1 MKPAQSKRV
10 LRMEAISSRNA
21 FGISS
26 SASTART
33 HSFCHGRLARD
44 QLYFRG
50 SLPSHRNGMTRAP
63 MLRAISVVRSVLRES
78 TTKISAAH
86 ATTLRRH
93 LAILASSFL
102 VGIRTETGNGDAKRR
117 AAVVIAAVIDEM
129 RPMSG

>member
-26 SASTART
+26 SASTTKT
-33 HSFCHGRLARD
+33 HSFCHGRLASD

-50 SLPSHRNGMTRAP
+50 PLPSHRNGMTRAP

-78 TTKISAAH
+78 TTKISPAH
-86 ATTLRRH
+86 ATLRRH

-102 VGIRTETGNGDAKRR
+102 VGIRTETGNGDAQRC